1 MASTSEILEEVA
13 KTFSERGKTYGN
25 AYERV
30 GKVLE
35 CMFPNGV
42 SIKSSDD
49 MARMHIFGWIIGKL
63 VRYSTDFNKPHQ
75 DSIHDAC
82 AYCAMLESIDSNLKG
97 NSND

>member
-42 SIKSSDD
+42 NIKSSDD

-63 VRYSTDFNKPHQ
+63 VRYSTDFSKPHQ

-82 AYCAMLESIDSNLKG
+82 AYCAMLESIDSNLERKE
-97 NSND
+97 ND